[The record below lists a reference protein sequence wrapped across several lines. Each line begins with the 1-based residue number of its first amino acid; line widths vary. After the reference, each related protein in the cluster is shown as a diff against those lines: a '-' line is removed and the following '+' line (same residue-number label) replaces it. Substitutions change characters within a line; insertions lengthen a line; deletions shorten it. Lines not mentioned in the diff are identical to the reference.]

1 MCGYEFKVNF
11 DDDCVN
17 RFINNDDDDDDDD
30 KR

>member
-17 RFINNDDDDDDDD
+17 RFINNDDDDDD